1 MRKELVM
8 KARYLG
14 VAVILLAGTAS
25 GQMSLTPRTFRV
37 DEITCGELTS
47 LSGEQR
53 DRVLI
58 YFNGYL
64 DGVHKET
71 TWDERLTGRRI
82 DEVFAKC
89 RESPTSAVLHVFS
102 EVWPR

>member
-1 MRKELVM
+1 M
-8 KARYLG
+8 KALYLG
-14 VAVILLAGTAS
+14 VAVILVAGAA
-25 GQMSLTPRTFRV
+25 GAQISLTPRTIKV
-37 DEITCGELTS
+37 DEFTCGGLLS

>member
-1 MRKELVM
+1 M

-14 VAVILLAGTAS
+14 VAVILLVGAAS
-25 GQMSLTPRTFRV
+25 AQVSLTPRTMNV
-37 DEITCGELTS
+37 DEFTCGELLS

-64 DGVHKET
+64 DGMRKQT

-82 DEVFAKC
+82 DQAIAKC
-89 RESPTSAVLHVFS
+89 QASPASTVLHVFREAWS
-102 EVWPR
+102 G

>member
-1 MRKELVM
+1 M

-14 VAVILLAGTAS
+14 VAVVLLAGAAS
-25 GQMSLTPRTFRV
+25 GQVSLTPRTYRV
-37 DEITCGELTS
+37 DAITCGELVS
-47 LSGEQR
+47 LSGEER

-64 DGVHKET
+64 DGARNET
-71 TWDERLTGRRI
+71 TWDERVTGRRI
-82 DEVFAKC
+82 DEVFARC
-89 RESPTSAVLHVFS
+89 RENPASPVLRVFG